1 MPLLS
6 PGTLFCPVFPRWA
19 LQRATAPAHC
29 CPSASALLFLELLYA
44 FCSLSDPWWGAG
56 MWRPVLTGPNPAVC
70 TESEPECSPAGAE
83 EESPGHRQGQRE
95 GGQPWGE
102 GGCGGDPG
110 EESLQPRWLSV
121 SLYV

>member
-1 MPLLS
+1 M
-6 PGTLFCPVFPRWA
+6 
-19 LQRATAPAHC
+19 
-29 CPSASALLFLELLYA
+29 PSAASPT
-44 FCSLSDPWWGAG
+44 PWWGAG
-56 MWRPVLTGPNPAVC
+56 TWRPVLTGPNPAVC